1 MNREARDESYY
12 YCKTKPNE
20 EVDYM
25 RYYNGRHILS
35 RGLSYVALAGAY
47 PPKRY

>member
-1 MNREARDESYY
+1 MIVTYY
-12 YCKTKPNE
+12 YCKTNLNE

-25 RYYNGRHILS
+25 RYYNGQHILC

>member
-1 MNREARDESYY
+1 MSH
-12 YCKTKPNE
+12 TTIVKPNRMRG
-20 EVDYM
+20 VDYM
-25 RYYNGRHILS
+25 RYYNGRHILA